1 MNGSNSSLVLVMYDI
16 SDNKKRYR
24 FAKLL
29 KRFGVRVQWSVFE
42 CKLNNSKYQKLCKQ
56 ISYLFSGEE
65 NIRIYKLGSNDIIKT
80 WGNLSSDEEDE
91 SFVFF

>member
-1 MNGSNSSLVLVMYDI
+1 MNSSNSSLVLVMYDI